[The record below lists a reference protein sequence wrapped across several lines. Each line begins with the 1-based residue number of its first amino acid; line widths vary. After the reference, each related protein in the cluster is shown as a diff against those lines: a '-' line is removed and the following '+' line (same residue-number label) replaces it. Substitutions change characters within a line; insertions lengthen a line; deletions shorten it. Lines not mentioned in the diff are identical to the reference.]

1 MACCDCTHTL
11 SSSEKSD
18 ELSDPKMLSLPG
30 DKTPEEARL
39 EREGCIRN
47 LQVFRYNLY
56 QKESKVDDCDAFA
69 DLLYYEEELRRNC
82 QAEISLRHE
91 VKNGPSFWGTGSPSF
106 EDEMS
111 TLYQDNWMQTRAW
124 WYARGWIIG
133 NSGPLQRAFELWR
146 SNSLWYMH
154 PILVEDC
161 KSRGGCC
168 GRDCGCCLDAQRANS
183 SAGAL
188 GVGHCTLECGCCI
201 RSRGFEL
208 SEEREKYLV
217 DRFSFDNRLDTMDHQ
232 VDPYQHRICLV
243 SIWGLSVD
251 DS

>member
-11 SSSEKSD
+11 SSSEKGD

-56 QKESKVDDCDAFA
+56 QKESEVHDWDAFA
-69 DLLYYEEELRRNC
+69 DLLYNEEELRRNC
-82 QAEISLRHE
+82 QAEITLRHQ
-91 VKNGPSFWGTGSPSF
+91 KNEPSFWGTGVPSF
-106 EDEMS
+106 EEEMS
-111 TLYQDNWMQTRAW
+111 TLYQHNWALTRDW
-124 WYARGWIIG
+124 WYTRNWIISI
-133 NSGPLQRAFELWR
+133 SGPLQRAFELWR
-146 SNSLWYMH
+146 SNPLWYMH
-154 PILVEDC
+154 PILVEEC

-188 GVGHCTLECGCCI
+188 GVGHCTLECGCCV
-201 RSRGFEL
+201 RSRGFKLSKEAEEL
-208 SEEREKYLV
+208 LV
-217 DRFSFDNRLDTMDHQ
+217 SRFSSDMDDQ
-232 VDPYQHRICLV
+232 VDPYQRRICLV